1 MYTFSD
7 IKESIMD
14 LGLTLILFLASM
26 VFCLAKGISMVTALI
41 IGYILIFILAVKKG
55 GTPKTLLK
63 VSVLSMKNT
72 LIVVQILLIIGI
84 LTASWRSG
92 GTILY
97 FVYWGVNLITPYLFL
112 IIAFLI
118 TCLMSYA
125 IGSSFGVA
133 CTLGVIFM
141 ALARSGGVNEAITA
155 GVIMSGI
162 YFGDRASPAA
172 SSLILTAAVTDTD
185 SLHNVKLLM
194 KTALVPYAICLL
206 AYSALSFVNPLDKVD
221 TNILTAITE
230 NFSMSSWLAVP
241 ALIML
246 VLPLLKINIKTAM
259 ILSIISSGF
268 ISIFIQDVSLKDFL
282 YYCIMGYQSDINT
295 LGTMLNGGGLISMVE
310 ICAILLISCTYS
322 AIFNETDLIAD
333 IQRKLETAMTKLG
346 RFTVHL
352 LSSILFCAVFCNQ
365 TIAIMM
371 SSTLFKEPY
380 KNTGSSGQDLAIDI
394 GNSTIVVA
402 GLVPW
407 CIACSVP
414 LSFLQVGIE
423 ALPYSILLYTIPLWY
438 LIKRKAKN

>member
-1 MYTFSD
+1 MNITV
-7 IKESIMD
+7 
-14 LGLTLILFLASM
+14 TLILFLASM
-26 VFCLAKGISMVTALI
+26 IFCLAKGISMVTALL
-41 IGYILIFILAVKKG
+41 IGYVLIFALAVKKG
-55 GTPKTLLK
+55 GMPKTLLK
-63 VSVLSMKNT
+63 VSLFSMKNT
-72 LIVVQILLIIGI
+72 LIVVQILMIIGI

-172 SSLILTAAVTDTD
+172 SSLILTAAVTDTEP
-185 SLHNVKLLM
+185 LHNVKLLM
-194 KTALVPYAICLL
+194 KTALVPYSVCILV
-206 AYSALSFVNPLDKVD
+206 YTVLSFVHPLDKVD
-221 TNILTAITE
+221 TNILSSITD
-230 NFSMSSWLAVP
+230 NFSMSNWLAIP

-246 VLPLLKINIKTAM
+246 ILPLLKVNIKLAM
-259 ILSIISSGF
+259 LLSIISSGV
-268 ISIFIQDVSLKDFL
+268 ISIFIQGVSLTDFL
-282 YYCIMGYQSDINT
+282 YYCIMGYTSDVHT
-295 LGTMLNGGGLISMVE
+295 LGTMLNGGGLVSMLE

-333 IQRKLETAMTKLG
+333 IQCKLERAMTKWG

-371 SSTLFKEPY
+371 SSALFKEPY

-414 LSFLQVGIE
+414 LSFLQVGVE
-423 ALPYSILLYTIPLWY
+423 ALPYSILLYAIPVWY
-438 LIKRKAKN
+438 LIQTKRKKHKAVSL

>member
-172 SSLILTAAVTDTD
+172 SSLI
-185 SLHNVKLLM
+185 
-194 KTALVPYAICLL
+194 P
-206 AYSALSFVNPLDKVD
+206 
-221 TNILTAITE
+221 
-230 NFSMSSWLAVP
+230 SMSNSFTQKRITS
-241 ALIML
+241 LIY
-246 VLPLLKINIKTAM
+246 
-259 ILSIISSGF
+259 
-268 ISIFIQDVSLKDFL
+268 SLT
-282 YYCIMGYQSDINT
+282 C
-295 LGTMLNGGGLISMVE
+295 GL
-310 ICAILLISCTYS
+310 C
-322 AIFNETDLIAD
+322 
-333 IQRKLETAMTKLG
+333 
-346 RFTVHL
+346 
-352 LSSILFCAVFCNQ
+352 
-365 TIAIMM
+365 
-371 SSTLFKEPY
+371 
-380 KNTGSSGQDLAIDI
+380 
-394 GNSTIVVA
+394 
-402 GLVPW
+402 
-407 CIACSVP
+407 
-414 LSFLQVGIE
+414 
-423 ALPYSILLYTIPLWY
+423 
-438 LIKRKAKN
+438 

>member
-1 MYTFSD
+1 MNLT
-7 IKESIMD
+7 
-14 LGLTLILFLASM
+14 LTLILFLASM
-26 VFCLAKGISMVTALI
+26 VFCLAKGISMVIALL
-41 IGYILIFILAVKKG
+41 IGYILIFALAVKKG
-55 GTPKTLLK
+55 GTPKKLLK
-63 VSVLSMKNT
+63 VSLFSMKST
-72 LIVVQILLIIGI
+72 LIVVQILMIIGI

-97 FVYWGVNLITPYLFL
+97 FVYWGINLITPYLFL
-112 IIAFLI
+112 IIAFLL

-141 ALARSGGVNEAITA
+141 ALARSGGVNEVITA

-172 SSLILTAAVTDTD
+172 SSLILTASITD
-185 SLHNVKLLM
+185 SVPLNNVKILM
-194 KTALVPYAICLL
+194 KTGLVPYGVCLVV
-206 AYSALSFVNPLDKVD
+206 YTFLSFRNPLDSVD
-221 TNILTAITE
+221 TGILTAITDS
-230 NFSMSSWLAVP
+230 FSMSGWLAVP

-246 VLPLLKINIKTAM
+246 ILPLLKVNIKLAM
-259 ILSIISSGF
+259 LLSITVSGF
-268 ISIFIQDVSLKDFL
+268 ISILIQGVTFTEFI
-282 YYCIMGYQSDINT
+282 YYCIMGYQSDIHT
-295 LGTMLNGGGLISMVE
+295 LGTMLNGGGLVSMLE

-322 AIFNETDLIAD
+322 AIFKETDMISD
-333 IQRKLETAMTKLG
+333 IQQKLENAMTKWG

-352 LSSILFCAVFCNQ
+352 LSSVLFCAVFCNQ

-371 SSTLFKEPY
+371 SAAVFSDPY
-380 KNTGSSGQDLAIDI
+380 KKTGGSSQELAIDI
-394 GNSTIVVA
+394 GNSTITVA

-423 ALPYSILLYTIPLWY
+423 ALPYSILLYAIPVWY
-438 LIKRKAKN
+438 LIQTKMKRKKTTV